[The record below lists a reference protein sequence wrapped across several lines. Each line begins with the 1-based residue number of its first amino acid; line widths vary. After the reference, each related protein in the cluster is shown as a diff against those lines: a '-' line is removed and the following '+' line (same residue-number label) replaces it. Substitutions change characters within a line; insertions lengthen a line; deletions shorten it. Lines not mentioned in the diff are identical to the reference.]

1 MRPDELRDLLKVL
14 PLPVPVPVPV
24 PLTLTLTLSLT
35 LSLTLTLTLAL
46 TLTLTLTLPLTLTL
60 LKVLRVQRGPSL
72 DALGRAALMGGGR
85 LGGGGHGRHGR
96 ESESAK
102 GDGMTRHARCRGD
115 IAEI

>member
-46 TLTLTLTLPLTLTL
+46 TLTLTLRCVRHGGLEPRTDRLEPY
-60 LKVLRVQRGPSL
+60 RSGPATY
-72 DALGRAALMGGGR
+72 ALGPW
-85 LGGGGHGRHGR
+85 LGQASR
-96 ESESAK
+96 SS
-102 GDGMTRHARCRGD
+102 
-115 IAEI
+115 

>member
-24 PLTLTLTLSLT
+24 PLTLTLTL
-35 LSLTLTLTLAL
+35 TLAL
-46 TLTLTLTLPLTLTL
+46 TLTQTLTLALTLTL

>member
-24 PLTLTLTLSLT
+24 PLTLTLTL
-35 LSLTLTLTLAL
+35 TLAL
-46 TLTLTLTLPLTLTL
+46 TLTLTLTLALTLTL